1 MSVQQLNGF
10 LLATAKCS
18 KDEAIIQEAMMA
30 LPTNT
35 DLRQMLR
42 YVIDPARSEVDIT
55 TLSRVETAQDLANFW
70 RALAAI
76 YSGLQ
81 SQDPNDRTRS
91 FARALAFMSPEWA
104 KGENLDAQY
113 IYYLRMLGLMVTK
126 EQGLNYST
134 SQTLLGIETGL
145 RLDWVEAQGWAA
157 FLLEWYVNHN
167 DCTAAHTLL
176 DKLER
181 LGYNRSAGLEQLPRL
196 RAHFH

>member
-1 MSVQQLNGF
+1 MQQLNGF
-10 LLATAKCS
+10 LLATARCS
-18 KDEAIIQEAMMA
+18 DEEVVQEAMKA
-30 LPTNT
+30 LPKNT
-35 DLRQMLR
+35 DLRQLLR
-42 YVIDPARSEVDIT
+42 YIVDPMHSEVGVT
-55 TLSRVETAQDLANFW
+55 TLFRVEEAQDLANFW

-76 YSGLQ
+76 YSGLRN
-81 SQDPNDRTRS
+81 QDPNNRTRS

-113 IYYLRMLGLMVTK
+113 IYYLRMLGLMVTR
-126 EQGLNYST
+126 EQGLDYST

-145 RLDWVEAQGWAA
+145 RLGWMEAHGWAA
-157 FLLEWYVNHN
+157 FLLERYVNRN

-181 LGYNRSAGLEQLPRL
+181 LGYNRVAGLEQLPRL